1 MGHARELFESHH
13 LGLFRFLHKMTG
25 SHDLAEDLLQ
35 ETFLRVAR
43 ARPGH
48 RGEGHERAWL
58 FRIARNVFLTRR
70 RDESRRPQPEGL
82 AEEPPGPSTVRPWK
96 KMALEH
102 ALAQLQHEHREAFL
116 LREIGGLSYAEI
128 AAACD
133 VTPDAVR
140 NRIFR
145 ARTELRRRLAAG
157 PRGEVRRFPKERTS

>member
-1 MGHARELFESHH
+1 MGTTRELFEAHH
-13 LGLFRFLHKMTG
+13 LGLFRFLNRITG
-25 SHDLAEDLLQ
+25 SDLAEDLLQ

-58 FRIARNVFLTRR
+58 YRIARNVFLSRR
-70 RDESRRPQPEGL
+70 RDDTRRPQPDGL
-82 AEEPPGPSTVRPWK
+82 AEDPPGASAERPWRRV
-96 KMALEH
+96 ALEQ
-102 ALAQLQHEHREAFL
+102 ALAQLQDEHREAFL

-145 ARTELRRRLAAG
+145 ARNELRQRLAAG
-157 PRGEVRRFPKERTS
+157 PRGEVRRFPKEKTS